1 MRESRG
7 LLTHLLP
14 LHSHWQACFPS
25 PWLENNWSTGR
36 GVYKCARVPCPVITD
51 QLQTIADTGH
61 TMKVVILLAA
71 LAVANAGFV
80 GHAGY
85 GHGYGGYGHGY
96 GHAVVAKVAEAG
108 HSNQHRSQD
117 LAGNYKFGY
126 KEAHTSGSSFRQ
138 EAGDAWGNKVG
149 SYGLTDADGRVRV
162 VKYVADGHG
171 FRAHISTNEP
181 GTAASHPA
189 AAAYNAGHAVPA
201 VGYGVAAPV
210 AKVAVAAAVP
220 VAAYAHAP
228 YGYGGY
234 GHGGYGHGGYGH
246 GGYGHGGYGYGHGV
260 FHGGYGG
267 HGGYGHFGYH
277 G

>member
-1 MRESRG
+1 MLRTPAVELCQRCSVSCG
-7 LLTHLLP
+7 LRANMTRHSGALPCQCALFLLRTAS
-14 LHSHWQACFPS
+14 LLQ
-25 PWLENNWSTGR
+25 
-36 GVYKCARVPCPVITD
+36 VI
-51 QLQTIADTGH
+51 
-61 TMKVVILLAA
+61 ILLAA

-85 GHGYGGYGHGY
+85 GHGYGHGGYGHGY

-108 HSNQHRSQD
+108 ASSQHRSQD
-117 LAGNYKFGY
+117 LAGNYNFGY
-126 KEAHTSGSSFRQ
+126 KEGHTSGSSFRQ
-138 EAGDAWGNKVG
+138 ESGDAWGNKVG

-171 FRAHISTNEP
+171 FRAHIATNEP

-189 AAAYNAGHAVPA
+189 AASYNARHAVPA

-228 YGYGGY
+228 YGGYGHGGYGHGYGGY
-234 GHGGYGHGGYGH
+234 GHGGYGHGY
-246 GGYGHGGYGYGHGV
+246 GGYGHGL
-260 FHGGYGG
+260 FHGAYGG
-267 HGGYGHFGYH
+267 HGHAGYYG
-277 G
+277 